1 MSDFNDIEDLQEEN
15 FDDVDLD
22 GAYEDRL
29 DDTFDDAL
37 DDTFDEPFEDD
48 FDDYGADGAYDDE
61 FDEKPAPKK
70 PAVRP
75 KKTKKT
81 VKSRRNTAKKE
92 TSNDFD
98 DGNGFDD
105 TDAFDDEYFDDQAY
119 NEDEEPRAPR
129 RRPEPRRRAAS
140 LKKTGGI
147 DDFREWL
154 SDNLRYFMLGG
165 IVLLIVL
172 VIIFAVRGC
181 KGKNPSS
188 DVETVA
194 DNTTTVEEPA
204 ETEPVEEVIA
214 NPLEPASTEIVSLVN
229 ERFSALAAGDLEA
242 VRSLQ
247 TDLSAVDEA
256 RITADSAVI
265 DSYTTKDVYTK
276 AGMADGEYVTY
287 TSYEANY
294 SGYGTPVP
302 MLDELYIIT
311 TGDGGLIVDSDA
323 KTNPDKSAYMEQLKQ
338 DSDLRNLISDVQ
350 NAYNAALA
358 ADPDLSSYLSGMGEA
373 VQTDTS
379 TETGASSETADGSAG
394 TETVA
399 VDGPTM
405 MATTD
410 VNVRSA
416 PGGDES
422 EVIGG
427 ISYGESVTVLGT
439 AGENGDWYEVQY
451 GGMTGYVYSEYLT
464 DSY

>member
-22 GAYEDRL
+22 GAFED
-29 DDTFDDAL
+29 DYKDTFDDTL
-37 DDTFDEPFEDD
+37 QDTYDEPFDDD
-48 FDDYGADGAYDDE
+48 FDDFGADGAYDDE

-81 VKSRRNTAKKE
+81 VKSRRNTAKQE
-92 TSNDFD
+92 EPADFD
-98 DGNGFDD
+98 EPDD
-105 TDAFDDEYFDDQAY
+105 FSDEYFDDQAY
-119 NEDEEPRAPR
+119 DEEEEPRAPR
-129 RRPEPRRRAAS
+129 RRPEPRRRAAG
-140 LKKTGGI
+140 LKKTSSV

-188 DVETVA
+188 DVETVE

-214 NPLEPASTEIVSLVN
+214 NPLEPAETGIVSLVN

-287 TSYEANY
+287 ASYEANY

-338 DSDLRNLISDVQ
+338 DSDLRKLISDVQ
-350 NAYNAALA
+350 NSYNAALA

-379 TETGASSETADGSAG
+379 TETGTPSETTDGSAS

-422 EVIGG
+422 EIIGG

>member
-1 MSDFNDIEDLQEEN
+1 
-15 FDDVDLD
+15 
-22 GAYEDRL
+22 
-29 DDTFDDAL
+29 
-37 DDTFDEPFEDD
+37 
-48 FDDYGADGAYDDE
+48 
-61 FDEKPAPKK
+61 
-70 PAVRP
+70 
-75 KKTKKT
+75 
-81 VKSRRNTAKKE
+81 
-92 TSNDFD
+92 
-98 DGNGFDD
+98 
-105 TDAFDDEYFDDQAY
+105 
-119 NEDEEPRAPR
+119 
-129 RRPEPRRRAAS
+129 
-140 LKKTGGI
+140 
-147 DDFREWL
+147 
-154 SDNLRYFMLGG
+154 
-165 IVLLIVL
+165 
-172 VIIFAVRGC
+172 
-181 KGKNPSS
+181 
-188 DVETVA
+188 
-194 DNTTTVEEPA
+194 
-204 ETEPVEEVIA
+204 
-214 NPLEPASTEIVSLVN
+214 
-229 ERFSALAAGDLEA
+229 
-242 VRSLQ
+242 
-247 TDLSAVDEA
+247 
-256 RITADSAVI
+256 
-265 DSYTTKDVYTK
+265 
-276 AGMADGEYVTY
+276 MADGEYVTY
-287 TSYEANY
+287 ASYEANY